1 MLKKL
6 LFLSALFYFML
17 ISTSTRAQILF
28 TEDFA
33 SGTLP
38 VGWTNDSL
46 GMPAMHLW
54 VFNNPFTRVITG
66 AGFDA
71 NFALFDSDE
80 SLTNDSIFEL
90 ATLSTPLIDITG
102 AGTILFLE
110 LDEQFRYLSGT
121 NGEAKRTIEY
131 SIDAGLSWDTLVY
144 DSLDYGYPNPAQH
157 SSYDI
162 SSVLGSATDLMVRF
176 TYTGD
181 YDWWWALDNVQV
193 TSYSTC
199 TTPPNAGTATSSVP
213 NTCPDDLFDLILVGS
228 DVGPDL
234 TYQWQSSPDNSTW
247 TDITGATSLTYSLS
261 QTTAT
266 YYQCIVTCTGV
277 DATSSS
283 VQVSM
288 SAGNTCYCTPP
299 GYGCVG
305 ITGVIT
311 NVTITGTTLNNNS
324 TCDELTDVAYT
335 FWPITPTTTAIL
347 ARGAAYDF
355 SVTTDDDNIISI
367 WIDYDLNGGFD
378 PSEWVQVCTTSDS
391 AVANTINILIPAT
404 ATMGPTRMRVRA
416 RLVTNVNDSTSSC
429 LLFGSGES
437 EDYLVGLDFNAGVN
451 QIPLKGTSMFPN
463 PSTGITYVFFENT
476 IANAKLSVYNHLGK
490 LVQTHEVQNTFS
502 TQLDLSAESNG
513 IYFIR
518 IESSEGNITQKLI
531 LNK

>member
-1 MLKKL
+1 
-6 LFLSALFYFML
+6 
-17 ISTSTRAQILF
+17 
-28 TEDFA
+28 
-33 SGTLP
+33 
-38 VGWTNDSL
+38 
-46 GMPAMHLW
+46 MHLL

-66 AGFDA
+66 AFFDA
-71 NFALFDSDE
+71 NFALFDSGE

-110 LDEQFRYLSGT
+110 LDEQFRYLSGI

-247 TDITGATSLTYSLS
+247 GDILGATGLSYTVS

-277 DATSSS
+277 DAPSVS
-283 VQVSM
+283 VQVTM
-288 SAGNTCYCTPP
+288 SAGNTCYCTPA
-299 GYGCVG
+299 GYACTGL
-305 ITGVIT
+305 TGVIT
-311 NVTITGTTLNNNS
+311 NVTVTGTTLNNS
-324 TCDELTDVAYT
+324 SGCDELTDVAYT
-335 FWPITPTTTAIL
+335 LWPALPSTSANLT
-347 ARGAAYDF
+347 RGIAYDF
-355 SVTTDDDNIISI
+355 SVTTDDNNIISI

-378 PSEWVQVCTTSDS
+378 ASEWVQVCTTSV
-391 AVANTINILIPAT
+391 ATVANTSNILIPT
-404 ATMGPTRMRVRA
+404 TSTVGPTRMRVRA
-416 RLVTNVNDSTSSC
+416 RLAGNPNDASSSC
-429 LLFGSGES
+429 ISFGSGES
-437 EDYLVGLDFNAGVN
+437 EDYVVGLDFSVGVKK
-451 QIPLKGTSMFPN
+451 IPLKGTTLYPN
-463 PSTGITYVFFENT
+463 PATGLTYVFFENT
-476 IANAKLSVYNHLGK
+476 IANAKLSVYDHLGK
-490 LVQTHEVQNTFS
+490 LVQSHEVQNTFS
-502 TQLDLSAESNG
+502 TQLDLSAHSNG
-513 IYFIR
+513 LYFIR
-518 IESSEGNITQKLI
+518 IESSDGNITQKLI